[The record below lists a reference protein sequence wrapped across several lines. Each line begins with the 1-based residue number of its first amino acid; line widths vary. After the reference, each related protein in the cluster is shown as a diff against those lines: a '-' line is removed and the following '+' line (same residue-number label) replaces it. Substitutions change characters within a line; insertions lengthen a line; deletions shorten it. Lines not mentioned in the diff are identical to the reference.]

1 MSITLALGKI
11 TEFIALFC
19 AEKTILL
26 FTNFAKCGI
35 IRNIDFS
42 ERGLL
47 YMEHAFVHFCAD
59 KMLSRILKYVDK
71 APEEN
76 LLKILNF
83 AEKYFKMF
91 PQKNF
96 EKMKAGVMDKDNV
109 YMTLAKNILADADR
123 NLVKS
128 LLLSLGVHAGYYG
141 TKAVR
146 ANRDKYN
153 CNIPFII
160 LFDPTS
166 ACNLK
171 CKGCW
176 AAEYGHSFQLSLDE
190 MRSIVSQ
197 GKELGTHFY
206 MLTGG
211 EPLIRKADIVT
222 LASENPDCTFL
233 IYTNATLVDKKLCD
247 DIKRCGNIT
256 LALSV
261 EGSEEVNDDRRG
273 NGSYQT
279 TMKAMEL
286 LKKEGIIFGISVC
299 YTRKNV
305 AEVTSDEFLDK
316 MVGLG
321 VKYAFYFNYMPV
333 GNGADKEL
341 IPTPSQRKYMYFWL
355 KKTRNSH
362 TGKPL
367 FVMDFQD
374 DGEYVGGC
382 IAGGRNYFH
391 INSKGDMEPCVF
403 IHYSDSN
410 IRTDTLLEAL
420 NKPLFMAYRKGQP
433 FNDNHLM
440 PCPMLENPDIL
451 RKIISE
457 TGAKSTDF
465 ISQESVDDLCA
476 KCDDFS
482 KEWAPVAEE
491 IWNSTTHP
499 KTHTQYYRDHK

>member
-1 MSITLALGKI
+1 
-11 TEFIALFC
+11 
-19 AEKTILL
+19 
-26 FTNFAKCGI
+26 
-35 IRNIDFS
+35 
-42 ERGLL
+42 
-47 YMEHAFVHFCAD
+47 MEHAFVHFCAD
-59 KMLSRILKYVDK
+59 KMLTKILKYIDK
-71 APEEN
+71 APEDN
-76 LLKILNF
+76 LLKILDF

-91 PQKNF
+91 PKQNF
-96 EKMKAGVMDKDNV
+96 EKMKAGVKDKDNV
-109 YMTLAKNILADADR
+109 YMQLASNILNDTDR

-128 LLLSLGVHAGYYG
+128 LLLSLGIHAGYYG

-146 ANRDKYN
+146 ANRDKFN

-166 ACNLK
+166 ACNMK

-190 MRSIVSQ
+190 MRSIVTQ
-197 GKELGTHFY
+197 GKKLGTHFY

-222 LASENPDCTFL
+222 LASENPECTFL

-261 EGSEEVNDDRRG
+261 EGDEQSNDDRRG
-273 NGSYQT
+273 GGAYKT
-279 TMKAMEL
+279 TMSAMEL
-286 LKKEGIIFGISVC
+286 LKKEGILFGISVC

-305 AEVTSDEFLDK
+305 SDVTSDEFLDK
-316 MVGLG
+316 MIDAG

-333 GNGADKEL
+333 GKGAQKEL

-355 KKTRNSH
+355 KKMRNGH

-440 PCPMLENPDIL
+440 PCPMLENPQIL

-465 ISQESVDDLCA
+465 ISQETVDELCS